1 MSRGDY
7 LLGKGSYMQSKQI
20 IVALVVMNV
29 ALLLLQVAHGRPNP
43 ITDAPNLRVRSL
55 ELVDDQGRVRAELKT
70 YPAQPDLKMPDGTTG
85 YPEAVQ
91 LRLITSQGKP
101 NVKLVA
107 TEDGAAS
114 SMVGEKG
121 YVQVMSR
128 SHEDPFVKI
137 VTKDKREK
145 SLQP

>member
-1 MSRGDY
+1 MSSRQ
-7 LLGKGSYMQSKQI
+7 M
-20 IVALVVMNV
+20 IVALVVVNL
-29 ALLLLQVAHGRPNP
+29 ALLLLQVAHGQPRPP
-43 ITDAPNLRVRSL
+43 VSAPELRVRSL
-55 ELVDDQGRVRAELKT
+55 ELVDDQGRVRAELKVC
-70 YPAQPDLKMPDGTTG
+70 PAQPNLKMPDGTTG

-91 LRLITSQGKP
+91 FRLITSQGAP

-128 SHEDPFVKI
+128 GHEDPFVKI
-137 VTKDKREK
+137 VTKDQR
-145 SLQP
+145 